1 MKLIIYF
8 LKSIAES
15 LIFKLIF
22 NKYLRNI
29 LIKKN

>member
-8 LKSIAES
+8 LKSIVES